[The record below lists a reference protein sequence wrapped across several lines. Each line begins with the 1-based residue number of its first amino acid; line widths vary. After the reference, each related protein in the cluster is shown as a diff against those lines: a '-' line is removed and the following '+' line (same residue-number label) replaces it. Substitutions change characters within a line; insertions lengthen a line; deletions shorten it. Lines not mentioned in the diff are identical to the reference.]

1 MTIKSAFLL
10 PFLAFLT
17 ICKVHAQ
24 VKYTVSGYVKNSTTG
39 EEVIGANIQLEGVK
53 NIRAVSNAYGF
64 FSLTVKKG
72 NYKLLVSAI
81 GYKVDKR
88 AILLNKDLQYVVQ
101 LNPQSGD
108 LNEVVILGK
117 NNAED
122 RIVAPRMG
130 VQNLSM
136 KEIENIPV
144 IFGEHDLVKVIQLLP
159 GVKSAGEGSSGFF
172 VRGGAADQNL
182 VMLDEAVL
190 YNPSHLMGF
199 FSTFNSDAIKDVTL
213 YKGNIPSQ
221 YGGRLSSVMD
231 VRMNDGNNQKFSV
244 QGGLGVIASRLTVE
258 GPIVKNKGSFLISAR
273 RTYAD
278 LSLKVSKD
286 TMINQSALYFY
297 DVNFK
302 ANYQLGDRDRVYA
315 SGYLGQDKLKL
326 GNLFGLDWG
335 NKTGTLRWNH
345 QFSPRLFANTSV
357 IYSDY
362 NYNIDLN
369 STATA
374 TGHISS
380 TIKDW
385 HVKEELSFYQNTNST
400 WRFGVNSIYHTI
412 KPGEYTGQITTKSQP
427 LTYSWENGAYVSN
440 ELKVSDRLKLDYGL
454 RLSAFSVLG
463 GPTNFYTLNN
473 AGRIIDT
480 MNYDR
485 NKIVKTYFNLEPRF
499 AAAYQLNAFS
509 SVKASYSRNTQSLHQ
524 LYSSSI
530 NTPTDKWVATN
541 NIIKPEISDQ
551 ASLGYFKNLW
561 SNAYEFGTEAY
572 YKRMENQVD
581 YRDGANVRS
590 NDAIEPQ
597 LLFGKGRAYGV
608 EFLLRKK
615 AGRLTGW
622 LGYTLS
628 RTEKQI
634 EGINDGA
641 WYNARQDRTHD
652 ISLVGI
658 YDLNK
663 KWVVSATFVYYT
675 GNAVSFPSGKYIIDN
690 QVVFLYTKRNAYRMP
705 AYHRLDLSATYRFEK
720 HKNYSSELALGLYNA
735 YGRENPY
742 AITFRQ
748 NAVDPTRTEAVQ
760 TSLFKYV
767 PSVSYNF
774 KF

>member
-1 MTIKSAFLL
+1 MTIKSFLLL
-10 PFLAFLT
+10 PFLIILT
-17 ICKVHAQ
+17 VYQSNAQ
-24 VKYTVSGYVKNSTTG
+24 VKYSISGYVKNSTTG
-39 EEVIGANIQLEGVK
+39 EEIIGATIQIEGMK
-53 NIRAVSNAYGF
+53 NIKALSNEYGF
-64 FSLTVKKG
+64 FSLTVKEG
-72 NYKLLVSAI
+72 SYKLLVTAG
-81 GYKVDKR
+81 GYKVDQR
-88 AILLNKDLQYVVQ
+88 VILLNKNLQYVVS
-101 LNPQSGD
+101 LNPQAAD
-108 LNEVVILGK
+108 LSEVVIKGK
-117 NNAED
+117 STSDE
-122 RIVAPRMG
+122 RIASAKMG
-130 VQNLSM
+130 VQNFSM
-136 KEIENIPV
+136 KEIENVPV
-144 IFGEHDLVKVIQLLP
+144 IFGERDLVKVIQLLP

-213 YKGNIPSQ
+213 YKGNIPPQ

-231 VRMNDGNNQKFSV
+231 VRMNDGNNQQLSV
-244 QGGLGVIASRLTVE
+244 HGGIGIIASRLTVE

-278 LSLKVSKD
+278 LFLKVSKD
-286 TMINQSALYFY
+286 TMVNQSALYFY
-297 DVNFK
+297 DLNFK
-302 ANYQLGDRDRVYA
+302 ANYQLGSRDRIYA

-335 NKTGTLRWNH
+335 NKTGTFRWNH
-345 QFSPRLFANTSV
+345 QFGPRLFSNASV

-362 NYNIDLN
+362 KYDIDLN
-369 STATA
+369 STASA

-380 TIKDW
+380 TIRDW
-385 HVKEELSFYQNTNST
+385 NVKEELSFYQNTNST
-400 WRFGVNSIYHTI
+400 WRIGVNSIYHTI

-427 LTYSWENGAYVSN
+427 LTYSWENGAYISN
-440 ELKVSDRLKLDYGL
+440 ELKVSEKLKVDYGL

-463 GPTNFYTLNN
+463 GPNNYYTLND

-480 MNYDR
+480 MNYAR
-485 NKIVKTYFNLEPRF
+485 NKIVKTYINLEPRLS
-499 AAAYQLNAFS
+499 AAYQLNAFS
-509 SVKASYSRNTQSLHQ
+509 SLKASYSRNTQALHQ

-551 ASLGYFKNLW
+551 VSIGYFKNLW
-561 SNAYEFGTEAY
+561 SNSFEFSTEAY
-572 YKRMENQVD
+572 YKSMQNQVD
-581 YRDGANVRS
+581 YKDGANVRS
-590 NDAIEPQ
+590 NDPIEPQ
-597 LLFGKGRAYGV
+597 LLFGDGRAYGV
-608 EFLLRKK
+608 ELLLRKK

-622 LGYTLS
+622 IGYTLS

-634 EGINDGA
+634 DGINDGD

-658 YDLNK
+658 YDLSK

-705 AYHRLDLSATYRFEK
+705 AYHRLDLSATYKFEK
-720 HKNYSSELALGLYNA
+720 HKHFSSELALGLYNA
-735 YGRENPY
+735 YGRENAY

>member
-1 MTIKSAFLL
+1 MLLKSAFFISFFLL
-10 PFLAFLT
+10 STVFQLA
-17 ICKVHAQ
+17 AQ
-24 VKYTVSGYVKNSTTG
+24 IQYTASGYVKNSTTG
-39 EEVIGANIQLEGVK
+39 EEVIGATIQLEGQK
-53 NIRAVSNAYGF
+53 NIKAVSNAYGF
-64 FSLTVKKG
+64 FSLTTKKG
-72 NYKLLVSAI
+72 NYRLVVSAI
-81 GYKVDKR
+81 GYKIHKR
-88 AILLNKDLQYVVQ
+88 AMVLHKDLQYVVQ
-101 LNPQSGD
+101 LNPQTSD
-108 LNEVVILGK
+108 LNEVVISGK
-117 NNAED
+117 SNAQE
-122 RIVAPRMG
+122 RITSTKMG
-130 VQNLSM
+130 QQTLLM
-136 KEIENIPV
+136 KEIENVPV
-144 IFGEHDLVKVIQLLP
+144 IFGERDLVKVIQLLP

-231 VRMNDGNNQKFSV
+231 VRMNDGNNQQFSV
-244 QGGLGVIASRLTVE
+244 HGGLGIIASRLTVE

-278 LSLKVSKD
+278 LFLKLSKD
-286 TMINQSALYFY
+286 TMVNQSALYFY
-297 DVNFK
+297 DLNFK
-302 ANYQLGDRDRVYA
+302 ANYQLGSRDRIYA

-326 GNLFGLDWG
+326 GNLFGLNWG

-345 QFSPRLFANTSV
+345 QFGPRLFSNTSV

-362 NYNIDLN
+362 QYNIDLN
-369 STATA
+369 NTATT

-385 HVKEELSFYQNTNST
+385 NVKEELSYYQNTNST
-400 WRFGVNSIYHTI
+400 WRFGVNSIHHTI

-427 LTYSWENGAYVSN
+427 LTYSWENGAFVSN
-440 ELKVSDRLKLDYGL
+440 ELKVSDQLKLDYGL

-463 GPTNFYTLNN
+463 GPGNFYTLND

-480 MNYDR
+480 LNYGR
-485 NKIVKTYFNLEPRF
+485 NKIVKTYLNLEPRLS
-499 AAAYQLNAFS
+499 AAYQLNAFS
-509 SVKASYSRNTQSLHQ
+509 SLKASYSRNTQSLHQ

-541 NIIKPEISDQ
+541 NIIKPEIADQ
-551 ASLGYFKNLW
+551 VALGYFRNLW
-561 SNAYEFGTEAY
+561 SNAYEFSTEAY
-572 YKRMENQVD
+572 YKRMDNQVD

-615 AGRLTGW
+615 VGRLTGW

-634 EGINDGA
+634 AGINDGD

-658 YDLNK
+658 YDLGK

-720 HKNYSSELALGLYNA
+720 HKNFSSELALGLYNA
-735 YGRENPY
+735 YGRENAY

-748 NAVDPTRTEAVQ
+748 NALDPTRTEAVQ

-767 PSVSYNF
+767 PSLSYNF

>member
-1 MTIKSAFLL
+1 MKCKSAILL
-10 PFLAFLT
+10 LLILFIKQSIVQAQAKHT
-17 ICKVHAQ
+17 I
-24 VKYTVSGYVKNSTTG
+24 SGYVKSSTTG
-39 EEVIGANIQLEGVK
+39 EAIIGANIQIEGIKNVK
-53 NIRAVSNAYGF
+53 AVSNAYGF
-64 FSLTVKKG
+64 FSLTVKRA
-72 NYKLLVSAI
+72 NYRLLVSAL
-81 GYKVDKR
+81 GYKMYKR
-88 AILLNKDLQYVVQ
+88 NIILNKDFQYIVQ
-101 LNPQSGD
+101 LNPQTSD
-108 LNEVVILGK
+108 LAEVVISGK
-117 NNAED
+117 TNNQEPGATA
-122 RIVAPRMG
+122 IMG
-130 VQNLSM
+130 SQNLSM

-144 IFGEHDLVKVIQLLP
+144 IFGERDLVKVIQLMP

-199 FSTFNSDAIKDVTL
+199 FSTFNSDAIKNVTL
-213 YKGNIPSQ
+213 YKGSIPAQ
-221 YGGRLSSVMD
+221 YGGRLSSMMD
-231 VRMNDGNNQKFSV
+231 VRMNDGNNQKFSFH
-244 QGGLGVIASRLTVE
+244 GGLGIIASRLTVE
-258 GPIVKNKGSFLISAR
+258 GPIIKNRGSFLISAR

-278 LSLKVSKD
+278 LFLKLSKD
-286 TMINQSALYFY
+286 TMVNRSALYFY
-297 DVNFK
+297 DINFK
-302 ANYQLGDRDRVYA
+302 ANYELGNRDRIYA

-326 GNLFGLDWG
+326 GNLFGIDWG
-335 NKTGTLRWNH
+335 NTAGTLRWNH
-345 QFSPRLFANTSV
+345 QFNHRLFSNTSL

-362 NYNIDLN
+362 QYNIDLN

-385 HVKEELSFYQNTNST
+385 NVKEELSFYQSTTST

-412 KPGEYTGQITTKSQP
+412 KPGEYTGQITTNNKP
-427 LTYSWENGAYVSN
+427 LTYSWENGLYVNN
-440 ELKVSDRLKLDYGL
+440 EIKVSEHLRFNYGL
-454 RLSAFSVLG
+454 RLSTFSALG
-463 GPTNFYTLNN
+463 GPAPFYTLNN

-480 MNYDR
+480 MTYDKG
-485 NKIVKTYFNLEPRF
+485 KIVKTYFNLEPRLS
-499 AAAYQLNAFS
+499 AAYQLNPFS
-509 SVKASYSRNTQSLHQ
+509 SLKASYSRNTQSLHQ

-551 ASLGYFKNLW
+551 ASLGYVRNLS
-561 SNAYEFGTEAY
+561 SNTYEFSTEAY

-597 LLFGKGRAYGV
+597 LLFGKGRAYGI
-608 EFLLRKK
+608 EFLLRKR

-628 RTEKQI
+628 RTQKQI
-634 EGINDGA
+634 EGINNGA

-652 ISLVGI
+652 VSMVGI
-658 YDLNK
+658 YDLSK
-663 KWVVSATFVYYT
+663 KWVFSATFVYYT

-690 QVVFLYTKRNAYRMP
+690 QVIFLYAKRNAYRMP
-705 AYHRLDLSATYRFEK
+705 AYHRLDLSATYRLVK
-720 HKNYSSELALGLYNA
+720 HKNFSSELALGLYNA

-742 AITFRQ
+742 TITFRQ
-748 NAVDPTRTEAVQ
+748 SAKDPASTEAVQ
-760 TSLFKYV
+760 TSLFKYI

>member
-1 MTIKSAFLL
+1 MTIKLVFLL
-10 PFLAFLT
+10 PLFLVFS
-17 ICKVHAQ
+17 ICKVQAQ
-24 VKYTVSGYVKNSTTG
+24 VKHTISGYVKNSSTG
-39 EEVIGANIQLEGVK
+39 EAVISANIQLEGIK
-53 NIRAVSNAYGF
+53 NIKAVSNAYGF
-64 FSLTVKKG
+64 FSLTVNKG
-72 NYKLLVSAI
+72 NYKLLVTAL
-81 GYKVDKR
+81 GYKIHKR
-88 AILLNKDLQYVVQ
+88 TISLNKDLQYDLQ
-101 LNPQSGD
+101 LLPQTSDLAEVIISGKTNPDQP
-108 LNEVVILGK
+108 V
-117 NNAED
+117 NNAN
-122 RIVAPRMG
+122 MG
-130 VQNLSM
+130 SQNLSM

-144 IFGEHDLVKVIQLLP
+144 IFGERDLVKVIQMLP

-190 YNPSHLMGF
+190 YNPSHLLGF
-199 FSTFNSDAIKDVTL
+199 FSTFNSDAIKNVTL
-213 YKGNIPSQ
+213 YKGNIPAQ
-221 YGGRLSSVMD
+221 YGGRLSSMMD
-231 VRMNDGNNQKFSV
+231 VRMNDGNNQKFGV
-244 QGGLGVIASRLTVE
+244 HGGLGIIASRLTVE

-278 LSLKVSKD
+278 LFLKLSKD
-286 TMINQSALYFY
+286 TMVNQSALYFY
-297 DVNFK
+297 DVNLK
-302 ANYQLGDRDRVYA
+302 ANYQLGKRDNIYV

-326 GNLFGLDWG
+326 GNLFGINFG

-345 QFSPRLFANTSV
+345 QFSPRLFSNTSA
-357 IYSDY
+357 IYTDY
-362 NYNIDLN
+362 KYNIDLN

-374 TGHISS
+374 TGSISS

-385 HVKEELSFYQNTNST
+385 HLKEDLSFYQSTSST
-400 WRFGVNSIYHTI
+400 WRFGVNSIYHVI
-412 KPGEYTGQITTKSQP
+412 KPGEYSGEITSKDQP
-427 LTYSWENGAYVSN
+427 LTYSWENGAYLSN
-440 ELKVSDRLKLDYGL
+440 ELKVSEHLRLNYGL

-463 GPTNFYTLNN
+463 GPANFYTLNN
-473 AGRIIDT
+473 AVKITDT

-485 NKIVKTYFNLEPRF
+485 GKIVKTYFNLEPRVS
-499 AAAYQLNAFS
+499 AAYQLNAFS
-509 SVKASYSRNTQSLHQ
+509 SLKASYSRNTQSLHQ

-551 ASLGYFKNLW
+551 VSLGYLRNLW
-561 SNAYEFGTEAY
+561 SNAYEFSAEAY
-572 YKRMENQVD
+572 YKEMKNQVD

-597 LLFGKGRAYGV
+597 LLFGKGRAYGI
-608 EFLLRKK
+608 EFLLRKR

-628 RTEKQI
+628 RSEKQI
-634 EGINDGA
+634 QGINDGD

-652 ISLVGI
+652 ISMVGI
-658 YDLNK
+658 YDLSK

-675 GNAVSFPSGKYIIDN
+675 GNAVSFPSGKYIIDK
-690 QVVFLYTKRNAYRMP
+690 QVVFLYTRRNGYRMP

-720 HKNYSSELALGLYNA
+720 HKNFSSELALGLYNA

-748 NAVDPTRTEAVQ
+748 NAADPTRAEAVQ